1 MLNFRLRNES
11 SHVRRPASFMVLIV
25 LCALVLTLGA
35 LLYLWQRYQYI
46 RLGFEVGALL
56 REKSKLEERIE
67 PLQVEAAYLARPERI
82 EKLAREAYGMTPPKP
97 DHVIVVEP

>member
-1 MLNFRLRNES
+1 MLNFRLRS
-11 SHVRRPASFMVLIV
+11 DRSHVHRPASFMVLIV

-56 REKSKLEERIE
+56 REKSRLEERIE

-82 EKLAREAYGMTPPKP
+82 DKLAREVYGMTLPKP
-97 DHVIVVEP
+97 DHVIVVEH